1 MECGPE
7 WVDTHRS
14 LQMDHDATCACLGVA
29 DGDAEAVSGR
39 LLRAGGIAR
48 VSGGTD
54 GAADAES
61 GMGFG

>member
-1 MECGPE
+1 M
-7 WVDTHRS
+7 
-14 LQMDHDATCACLGVA
+14 GVLT
-29 DGDAEAVSGR
+29 DGAEEAASGR

-61 GMGFG
+61 GMVLRKDEVFIRITNGRGVEARGGRAGE